1 MFERKNTEALLRP
14 DAEAAKAHQKF
25 PITVMLENVRSMH
38 NVGAIFRTCDAFGV
52 AELIL
57 CGYTPTPPHR
67 DIQKTALGATESVT
81 WQQAESAPA
90 ALLDLKNSGY
100 QIVGVEQA
108 HGAMLL
114 QHWEGLSAGKPIAL
128 VFGNEVTGVSD
139 EALALCDACVEIPQF
154 GAKHSFNISVAVG
167 VILWEAI
174 RAI

>member
-25 PITVMLENVRSMH
+25 PITVVLENVRSMH

-52 AELIL
+52 SELVL
-57 CGYTPTPPHR
+57 CGYTPVPPHR

-81 WQQAESAPA
+81 WQHAESGHA
-90 ALLDLKNSGY
+90 ALAKLKNAGCR
-100 QIVGVEQA
+100 IVGVEQTF
-108 HGAMLL
+108 GATML
-114 QHWEGLSAGKPIAL
+114 QDWEAPSAGGPVAL

-167 VILWEAI
+167 VVLWEVV
-174 RAI
+174 RGL